1 MEMKEL
7 LTKSEDQLRKDLSEL
22 REEAAGLSARVRLQQ
37 AKNSHKLLSDRRDIA
52 RILTVLR
59 QKEGAK

>member
-7 LTKSEDQLRKDLSEL
+7 LTKSEAELRKDLAAL
-22 REEAAGLSARVRLQQ
+22 REEATALSVKIHLQQ
-37 AKNSHKLLSDRRDIA
+37 AKNSHQVLAHRRDIA

-59 QKEGAK
+59 QKQAAK